1 METESAKENARLGN
15 VPSDAAAAAVKD
27 APRCSEGR
35 PDDVVTAAHCSVCFE
50 VWSTS
55 GPHQLCCLRCGHMF
69 GWSCL
74 ERWLRQQRRAAE
86 RSCPQCKQRASL
98 ADVRLLYVSCTIAA
112 EEERSAMHYSL
123 PQRPQPVRVLAREP
137 CEKEALR
144 RALLQERARRI
155 ELERELCRVREA
167 LTRPPVAPAR
177 EMVGAVA
184 MPAEK
189 EPGVAPAVTAADAN
203 ASPSSRTRLE
213 IRLVGSVTAGMRN
226 CRVAS
231 FHAPTETLL
240 VSTGDVGQAV
250 AAAVDSYG
258 LRRLCLQRPSD
269 ASPPTAALHRAPIR
283 DLAAQ
288 DALLACVSLDG
299 QMTLVHATSLAVVAR
314 VATGRPLWSVAFAS
328 PPQPHAIAL
337 GTADATVLLYDT
349 RKLDAA
355 VQRYKPAGGCGG
367 AHSLQT
373 LSMGQAGVC
382 VRITEATLQSL
393 SSTQLSGEG
402 DGARQETL
410 WSQSVATP
418 SQCYSMRCRN
428 GYRLASYRGGSG
440 AYHLLAQVNT
450 DGCDAEAVTR
460 ANGFVPGPCL
470 DRTDFW
476 MPAADA
482 SRAVIFSGDAQH
494 PNAVAYWT
502 AGATSPQ
509 HFRGLASTAEAV
521 RSVVCSD
528 AHPLLAVVQSGAVQ
542 VLRWR
547 CEDV

>member
-1 METESAKENARLGN
+1 MPALAMCRLMRRRQRQGRTS
-15 VPSDAAAAAVKD
+15 VLGRATRRCGHRCALQRVFRGVEHERAAPVVLFALRAHVWVVVFGAMAEAAAAGGGAVVPTVQAAGVVGGRATVICVVHHRSGRGAECD
-27 APRCSEGR
+27 ALF
-35 PDDVVTAAHCSVCFE
+35 VAATAAAGAGV
-50 VWSTS
+50 
-55 GPHQLCCLRCGHMF
+55 G
-69 GWSCL
+69 
-74 ERWLRQQRRAAE
+74 
-86 RSCPQCKQRASL
+86 
-98 ADVRLLYVSCTIAA
+98 
-112 EEERSAMHYSL
+112 
-123 PQRPQPVRVLAREP
+123 ART